1 MLNVFILLYFILELK
16 NMKDIPKLGL
26 GFWQIEKSDAKRV
39 FLEGYEVGYRH
50 FDTAIIYENEKEIG
64 EAIKELK
71 PNREEIWLTS
81 KIPAEIKSYKKAKK
95 AIDESLERL
104 GVEYLDLM
112 LIHAPK
118 PWVFMFMPGPRYHKG
133 NREVWRAMV
142 DAKKEGKIKNLGV
155 SNFNVND
162 IKNITNYSNEQIYVN
177 QILIHVGR
185 VPKEVINYCQNNNI
199 LVEAY
204 SPLGVGKLLK
214 NEKIIEMAKKNNV
227 SPAQLCIKYVDELD
241 TIPLPRSRSKKHM
254 ENNFHFNFELSKED
268 KELLDKIKI

>member
-1 MLNVFILLYFILELK
+1 
-16 NMKDIPKLGL
+16 MKDIPKLGL

-39 FLEGYEVGYRH
+39 FIEGYEIGYRH
-50 FDTAIIYENEKEIG
+50 FDTAIAYENESEIG

-71 PNREEIWLTS
+71 PNREDIWITS

-95 AIDESLERL
+95 AIDESLARL

-118 PWVFMFMPGPRYHKG
+118 PWAFMFMPGPRFHKG

-142 DAKKEGKIKNLGV
+142 EAKEEGKIKNLGV
-155 SNFNVND
+155 SNFNVDD
-162 IKNITNYSNEQIYVN
+162 IKNITDYSTEPIYAN

-185 VPKEVINYCQNNNI
+185 VPEKVINYCHKNNI

-227 SPAQLCIKYVDELD
+227 SPAQLCIKYTDMLD

-254 ENNFHFNFELSKED
+254 ENNFHFDFELSKED
-268 KELLDKIKI
+268 KDALDKLKI